1 MCEPCG
7 CVTFIEQ
14 GREAILKRAVAIIR
28 EMGITEENAQ
38 LFEDGERICYL
49 ISSKVLPSEDEE
61 VRQIAEWVAGLHQR
75 VHADRSRAYAKAAR
89 DVFADFP
96 AKAPPQQVITT
107 WHQLEQLC
115 RELDDGLLSSLE
127 DPAIRDAIRAVQHV
141 HDDTQ
146 QRRLELLQRYDL
158 KDS

>member
-1 MCEPCG
+1 MCQPCG

-14 GREAILKRAVAIIR
+14 GPEAILKRAVAIIKN
-28 EMGITEENAQ
+28 MGITEENVQ

-49 ISSKVLPSEDEE
+49 IGSKIVSSEDAE

-75 VHADRSRAYAKAAR
+75 VHADRSQAYAKAAR
-89 DVFADFP
+89 DVFANFP
-96 AKAPPQQVITT
+96 VKAPPREVITT

-115 RELDDGLLSSLE
+115 RELDDNLVSAVD
-127 DPAIRDAIRAVQHV
+127 DPATRNTIRAVQHV

-146 QRRLELLQRYDL
+146 QRRVELLQRYDL